1 MHQGGFHERN
11 DMFSQ
16 FWQEGGKRVGVGAA
30 EPGGLKAAI
39 PARAREEGSFV
50 LPCGCFLGLAVS
62 SSVPE
67 GRSSYLPS
75 VTPPPPRRVM
85 YQVGCY

>member
-30 EPGGLKAAI
+30 EPGGEIGKCRNNYSER
-39 PARAREEGSFV
+39 PVGGRRASGGWDTQHV
-50 LPCGCFLGLAVS
+50 
-62 SSVPE
+62 
-67 GRSSYLPS
+67 
-75 VTPPPPRRVM
+75 VTMLIGWIVRDGVM
-85 YQVGCY
+85 G